1 MTENQ
6 DFGCGKVRQSPR
18 MVYGVVLWDTQGLPH
33 IAALF
38 YDFYG
43 RKFDNFWLFL
53 VLRVKSRFL
62 GAAKCGNHPEWSMG
76 VLPWD
81 TQGLPHIAALFY
93 NFYGR
98 NFDNFCLFLVL
109 RVKMTDFCMQASIPI
124 LGVLQQFPLC
134 SDCAIS

>member
-43 RKFDNFWLFL
+43 RNFDNFWLFL

-62 GAAKCGNHPEWSMG
+62 GAAKCGNHPEWSIG
-76 VLPWD
+76 RSHGIPKVCR
-81 TQGLPHIAALFY
+81 TLPHLFTA
-93 NFYGR
+93 FTGQ
-98 NFDNFCLFLVL
+98 FLAFFGFEA
-109 RVKMTDFCMQASIPI
+109 KND
-124 LGVLQQFPLC
+124 
-134 SDCAIS
+134 